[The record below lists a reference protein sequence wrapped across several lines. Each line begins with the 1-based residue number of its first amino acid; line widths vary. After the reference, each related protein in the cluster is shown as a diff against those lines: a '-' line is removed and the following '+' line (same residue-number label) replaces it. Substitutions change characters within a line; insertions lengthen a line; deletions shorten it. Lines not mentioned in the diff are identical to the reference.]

1 LIYNNRGN
9 AYQEL
14 QQYYSAVSDYTQ
26 AIFFDPD
33 FSDAYYNR
41 GLVYYLLQEQQK
53 SYKDLTIAADLF
65 NKQGKPEL
73 ARQTWAKIQTIQ
85 SNHQ

>member
-1 LIYNNRGN
+1 
-9 AYQEL
+9 
-14 QQYYSAVSDYTQ
+14 
-26 AIFFDPD
+26 D

-65 NKQGKPEL
+65 KKQGKPEL
-73 ARQTWAKIQTIQ
+73 ARQTWAKIQNIQ
-85 SNHQ
+85 SNYQSSLSSE